1 MVDVGPPSREEPDPT
16 GSEPAGPGIQSAMVA
31 LIQDTRGDGSAAVR
45 YIQCD
50 SCAGPT
56 PHHAEVQI
64 FSATSRNPT
73 FVASPPEVVCGVCG
87 SVHPRV
93 VGDEPPRDTRITCV
107 ARRLPRLP
115 LDRLGLERLRLDRLP
130 LGRLRDRAGLDRLPL
145 GRVLPDAVRQIRWP
159 GACAHRFLVPAAAP
173 TVICPRC
180 SSTQAGPPYRLRAPY
195 PDQEPDPQAT

>member
-1 MVDVGPPSREEPDPT
+1 
-16 GSEPAGPGIQSAMVA
+16 MVA
-31 LIQDTRGDGSAAVR
+31 LIQDTRGDGPAAVR

-50 SCAGPT
+50 TCAGPT

-93 VGDEPPRDTRITCV
+93 VDDEPPRDTEIVCV
-107 ARRLPRLP
+107 ARRGPRLP
-115 LDRLGLERLRLDRLP
+115 LDRVAPDRLRLDRLP
-130 LGRLRDRAGLDRLPL
+130 LDLLSSSRLSLSRLSLSRLCGHAGLDRLPL
-145 GRVLPDAVRQIRWP
+145 GRLLPAVLRQQLRWP

-180 SSTQAGPPYRLRAPY
+180 ASAQSGPPYRLGAPS
-195 PDQEPDPQAT
+195 PNQGPDPTDD